1 MNLLISDRSNPTIPK
16 GLIDSVERYEFDSAI
31 TARESWRSG
40 YTQDNNQSCPKCSQR
55 CKPILVMLLLLLSG
69 ISFFMLEIA
78 SYSEFWRFT
87 DYAK

>member
-1 MNLLISDRSNPTIPK
+1 MNLLISDKSGQTIPK
-16 GLIDSVERYEFDSAI
+16 GFIDSNDRYEFDSAI
-31 TARESWRSG
+31 TARDSWHSG
-40 YTQDNNQSCPKCSQR
+40 DTQDNNQSCPKCRQR